1 MRLRPIPNMW
11 QRRRLS
17 CALLAIL
24 VGAGLANCG
33 RDRNFSN
40 IKLEP
45 VPNPPSGIPMFRCD
59 PVSGA
64 SCGNQLRAMWLDA
77 EGRRGWAVGDSGVV
91 LHYDGTR
98 WQRDDTASA
107 ASGGKDPRAMWLDAE
122 GRRGW
127 AVGVSGVVLHYDGT
141 RWQRDDTAS
150 AASGGKQLR
159 AMWLDAEVWIDR
171 LKNFFQRLAQAVEN
185 SKHSCLVVSLLA
197 TEPEKMNDAIGK
209 AVLDACNQGL
219 NRQASV
225 QSPVEKGDLAELLRR
240 RMFEKFPENP
250 ADRHPHVTAFWD
262 RMKAI
267 DQAQAKLPN
276 AEEKLRDAYPF
287 HPDLLARFFG
297 KWTELHQFQR
307 TRGVLQTFAAALRE
321 AEKWDNSPIIGPQV
335 FLNAPGN
342 DDLSPR

>member
-107 ASGGKDPRAMWLDAE
+107 ASGGKDLRAMWLDAE

-127 AVGVSGVVLHYDGT
+127 AVGESGVVLHYDGT
-141 RWQRDDTAS
+141 RWQRDDTR
-150 AASGGKQLR
+150 GG
-159 AMWLDAEVWIDR
+159 
-171 LKNFFQRLAQAVEN
+171 NN
-185 SKHSCLVVSLLA
+185 
-197 TEPEKMNDAIGK
+197 
-209 AVLDACNQGL
+209 
-219 NRQASV
+219 
-225 QSPVEKGDLAELLRR
+225 LLRR
-240 RMFEKFPENP
+240 AVRRFQA
-250 ADRHPHVTAFWD
+250 ADRHGRH
-262 RMKAI
+262 
-267 DQAQAKLPN
+267 
-276 AEEKLRDAYPF
+276 
-287 HPDLLARFFG
+287 G
-297 KWTELHQFQR
+297 
-307 TRGVLQTFAAALRE
+307 
-321 AEKWDNSPIIGPQV
+321 
-335 FLNAPGN
+335 
-342 DDLSPR
+342 